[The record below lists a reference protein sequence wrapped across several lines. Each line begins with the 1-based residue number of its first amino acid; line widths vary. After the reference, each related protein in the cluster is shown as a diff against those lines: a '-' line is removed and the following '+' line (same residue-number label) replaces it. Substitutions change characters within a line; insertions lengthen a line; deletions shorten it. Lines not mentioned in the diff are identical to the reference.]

1 VTKNTIRYEEPES
14 GEPPIPGSPSSSP
27 TISASHKRAGTQK
40 TSGTA
45 RLVSPSAAAQVET
58 CGVHFPRLMSDAY
71 ALEHLAASAI
81 SENFTPASLGR
92 IHGGTAPGRA

>member
-1 VTKNTIRYEEPES
+1 MTKNTIRYEEPES
-14 GEPPIPGSPSSSP
+14 GEPPRPGSPSSSS

-40 TSGTA
+40 TSGA
-45 RLVSPSAAAQVET
+45 ACLVSPSAAQVDT
-58 CGVHFPRLMSDAY
+58 CGVHFPRRMSDAY